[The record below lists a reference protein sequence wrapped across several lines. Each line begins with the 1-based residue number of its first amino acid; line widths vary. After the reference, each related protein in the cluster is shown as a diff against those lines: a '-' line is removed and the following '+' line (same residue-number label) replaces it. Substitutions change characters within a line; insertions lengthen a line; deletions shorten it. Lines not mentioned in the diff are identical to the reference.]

1 MKATQTMARKCFPK
15 TFLNDKIVRWPICV
29 KKKKNLFFEI
39 EVLLLPK
46 LENSS
51 YICVTF

>member
-1 MKATQTMARKCFPK
+1 MTNMCKK
-15 TFLNDKIVRWPICV
+15 

-39 EVLLLPK
+39 KVLLLPE

>member
-1 MKATQTMARKCFPK
+1 MTNMCKK
-15 TFLNDKIVRWPICV
+15 
-29 KKKKNLFFEI
+29 KKKKNLLFEI
-39 EVLLLPK
+39 EVLLPK

>member
-1 MKATQTMARKCFPK
+1 MANMC
-15 TFLNDKIVRWPICV
+15 
-29 KKKKNLFFEI
+29 KKKKEKNLFFEI